1 MFCQETAA
9 AAVER
14 KLDLLQ
20 NDKNKARMIMR
31 VKRVGLGAVVD
42 QMCKLR
48 GAMHTQY
55 ERTGGYIVRED
66 DLRRVVNDL
75 YSSLRH
81 SDATTKTTRI

>member
-14 KLDLLQ
+14 KLGYIQ
-20 NDKNKARMIMR
+20 HDKKDARMIMR
-31 VKRVGLGAVVD
+31 VERLGLGAVVD
-42 QMCKLR
+42 QMCRLR
-48 GAMHTQY
+48 GPMHAQH

-81 SDATTKTTRI
+81 SDSITKTTRS